1 MVTLVTLYMYMQH
14 THIHTR
20 IHTYT
25 QTHMHTYTTH
35 LLPYTLTYT
44 YTLTCVQ
51 EDKPWEW
58 GKVFAELSTDIQEVW
73 DRQQAKVPHNPT

>member
-14 THIHTR
+14 THIHTLTCTH
-20 IHTYT
+20 IH
-25 QTHMHTYTTH
+25 TH
-35 LLPYTLTYT
+35 LLTYTLTYT